1 LVSSF
6 EFSFPLHRN
15 ISQNIRSLEIIKI
28 SNMKNRLGAFL
39 FIMYF
44 TAIGNSQKISESTL
58 LEFSG
63 NDKVDCIIVMQDQL
77 DMYGKTTGMTKNR
90 KSTLVFQ
97 SLKNHA
103 SKSQEEVKAYLS
115 ISTIK
120 YQSFHIFNGLQAYLT
135 KDQAE
140 YIVANFEV
148 ESIVYNEPAQVSDV
162 SKTKEDESRAVAEWG
177 ILQIKADSVWQLGF
191 EGSDVVVGG
200 QDTGYDFDNSLIVNK
215 YRGYETEGFDHNYNW
230 HDAIDT
236 VNVLNGDTIND
247 PSVNPCGFLSDE
259 PCDDHGHGTHTMG
272 TMVGQDSINDI
283 GVAPKASWIGCR
295 NMDRGWGKPSTYTEC
310 FEWFL
315 APTDLE
321 GLNPNPTKSPH
332 VIANSWGCPE
342 QEGCN
347 ASNWMF
353 METVVNNLS
362 AAGTVVVVSAGN
374 SGSGGCGS
382 VSNPAAI
389 FENSFSIGASNTG
402 DNKAGFSSIG
412 PVVVDSSFRMKPD
425 VVAPGVGVRSIYLNE
440 EFRTWNGTSM
450 AGPHVAGAVALIINA
465 NPNLAGQ
472 VDVIKDIL
480 RSTAV
485 PLIDSTECFM
495 KDALE
500 VPNFYYGHGRIDVL
514 AAVKVAIDMISDVSS
529 VSFNNEV
536 RVYPNPNT
544 GSFNIESEKGEEIDQ
559 IVIMDMTGR
568 VIEYSKSELAN
579 GSVQISSLAAG
590 LYIYSVKMGNS
601 IVSGKVVVTE

>member
-1 LVSSF
+1 
-6 EFSFPLHRN
+6 
-15 ISQNIRSLEIIKI
+15 
-28 SNMKNRLGAFL
+28 MKNILVTFL
-39 FIMYF
+39 FILCF
-44 TAIGNSQKISESTL
+44 AIIGKSQKISQSASTKFI
-58 LEFSG
+58 E
-63 NDKVDCIIVMQDQL
+63 NDNVDCMIVMQDQL
-77 DMYGKTTGMTKNR
+77 DMYGKTSGMTKDR
-90 KSTLVFQ
+90 KSAYVFQ
-97 SLKNHA
+97 SLKNYA
-103 SKSQEEVKAYLS
+103 TKYQEEIKAYLLS
-115 ISTIK
+115 NGIK

-140 YIVANFEV
+140 YIVDNFEV
-148 ESIVYNEPAQVSDV
+148 ETIVYNEPSRVSDLL
-162 SKTKEDESRAVAEWG
+162 KTKEDESRAVAEWG

-215 YRGYETEGFDHNYNW
+215 YRGFEPEGFDHNYNW

-315 APTDLE
+315 APTDIE
-321 GLNPNPTKSPH
+321 GLNPDPTKSPH

-374 SGSGGCGS
+374 SGSAGCGS

-389 FENSFSIGASNTG
+389 FENSFSVGASNTQ

-440 EFRTWNGTSM
+440 EFRTWSGTSM

-465 NPNLAGQ
+465 NSNLAGQ

-480 RSTAV
+480 RSTAI

-495 KDALE
+495 NDALE

-514 AAVKVAIDMISDVSS
+514 AAVKVAIDMISAVETVLEGQDVK
-529 VSFNNEV
+529 VF
-536 RVYPNPNT
+536 PNPNS
-544 GSFNIESEKGEEIDQ
+544 GSFRIKSVEGEKIDQ
-559 IVIMDMTGR
+559 IIIMDMTGR
-568 VIEYSKSELAN
+568 VVDYSRSEISN
-579 GSVQISSLAAG
+579 GAVRVSNLIAG
-590 LYIYSVKMGNS
+590 LYIYSVKIGGS
-601 IVSGKVVVTE
+601 VVSGKVVVTE

>member
-1 LVSSF
+1 
-6 EFSFPLHRN
+6 
-15 ISQNIRSLEIIKI
+15 
-28 SNMKNRLGAFL
+28 MKNILGTVLCILCFAN
-39 FIMYF
+39 
-44 TAIGNSQKISESTL
+44 IGNSQNISESTL
-58 LEFSG
+58 AEFIE
-63 NDKVDCIIVMQDQL
+63 NEEVDCIIVLQDQL
-77 DMYGKTTGMTKNR
+77 DMYGKTTGMTKDR
-90 KSTLVFQ
+90 KAAYVFQ

-103 SKSQEEVKAYLS
+103 SKSQEEIKAYLTKN
-115 ISTIK
+115 TIK
-120 YQSFHIFNGLQAYLT
+120 FHSFNVFNGLQAYLT
-135 KDQAE
+135 RVQAE

-148 ESIVYNEPAQVSDV
+148 ESIVYNEPSQVSDI
-162 SKTKEDESRAVAEWG
+162 SKTKEDESRTIAEWG

-200 QDTGYDFDNSLIVNK
+200 QDTGYDFDNSLIVKK
-215 YRGYETEGFDHNYNW
+215 YRGYGAEEFDHNYNW

-321 GLNPNPTKSPH
+321 GLNPDPTKAPH
-332 VIANSWGCPE
+332 VIANSWGCPP

-374 SGSGGCGS
+374 AGNAGCGS

-389 FENSFSIGASNTG
+389 FENSFAVGASNSE

-412 PVVVDSSFRMKPD
+412 PVVVDSSFRVKPD

-472 VDVIKDIL
+472 VDVIKEIL

-495 KDALE
+495 NDALE

-514 AAVKVAIDMISDVSS
+514 AAVKVALDMISAVEI
-529 VSFNNEV
+529 VLENQELKVF
-536 RVYPNPNT
+536 PNPNS
-544 GSFNIESEKGEEIDQ
+544 GSFSIESVEGKKIDQ
-559 IVIMDMTGR
+559 IMIMDMTGR
-568 VIEYSKSELAN
+568 VVDYSRSKITN
-579 GSVQISSLAAG
+579 GTVQISSLNSG
-590 LYIYSVKMGNS
+590 FYIYSVKMGDS
-601 IVSGKVVVTE
+601 VVSGKVVVTE

>member
-1 LVSSF
+1 
-6 EFSFPLHRN
+6 
-15 ISQNIRSLEIIKI
+15 
-28 SNMKNRLGAFL
+28 MKNIFGTFL
-39 FIMYF
+39 FILCVGV
-44 TAIGNSQKISESTL
+44 IGNSQKISESTL
-58 LEFSG
+58 SEFDGS
-63 NDKVDCIIVMQDQL
+63 DIVDCIIVMQDQL
-77 DMYGKTTGMTKNR
+77 DMYGKTTGMSKDR
-90 KSTLVFQ
+90 KATFVFQ
-97 SLKNHA
+97 SLKDHA
-103 SKSQEEVKAYLS
+103 SSSQVEIQSYLS
-115 ISTIK
+115 SNTIK
-120 YQSFHIFNGLQAYLT
+120 YQSFHIFNGLQAYLS

-140 YIVANFEV
+140 YIVDNFEV
-148 ESIVYNEPAQVSDV
+148 QSIVYNEPSRVSDM
-162 SKTKEDESRAVAEWG
+162 SKQKEDESRAVAEWG

-200 QDTGYDFDNSLIVNK
+200 QDTGYDFDNSLIVKK
-215 YRGYETEGFDHNYNW
+215 YRGYDLESFDHNYNW

-295 NMDRGWGKPSTYTEC
+295 SMDRGWGKPSTYTDC

-321 GLNPNPTKSPH
+321 GLNPDPTKAPH

-374 SGSGGCGS
+374 SGNSGCGS
-382 VSNPAAI
+382 VSSPAAI
-389 FENSFSIGASNTG
+389 FENSFTVGASNDQ

-412 PVVVDSSFRMKPD
+412 PVVVDSTFRLKPD

-440 EFRTWNGTSM
+440 GFQTWNGTSM

-465 NPNLAGQ
+465 NPSLSGQ

-480 RSTAV
+480 RSTAI

-495 KDALE
+495 NDALE

-514 AAVKVAIDMISDVSS
+514 AAVKKAIDFTSDVEN
-529 VSFNNEV
+529 VSGNNEV

-544 GSFNIESEKGEEIDQ
+544 GSFNVESLEGQKIDQ
-559 IVIMDMTGR
+559 IIITDMTGR
-568 VIEYSKSELAN
+568 IVEYSKSQLTS
-579 GSVQISSLAAG
+579 GSIQISNLSSG
-590 LYIYSVKMGNS
+590 LYIYTLTMGDS

>member
-1 LVSSF
+1 MKKQLG
-6 EFSFPLHRN
+6 
-15 ISQNIRSLEIIKI
+15 II
-28 SNMKNRLGAFL
+28 LC
-39 FIMYF
+39 IMCF
-44 TAIGNSQKISESTL
+44 VVIGNSQKISESTL
-58 LEFSG
+58 AEFIE
-63 NDKVDCIIVMQDQL
+63 NDRVDCIIVMHDQL
-77 DMYGKTTGMTKNR
+77 DMYGMTNGMTKNR
-90 KSTLVFQ
+90 KAAFVFN

-103 SKSQEEVKAYLS
+103 SKSQEDIQAYLLTN
-115 ISTIK
+115 TIK

-135 KDQAE
+135 IDQAE
-140 YIVANFEV
+140 YIVANFEAA
-148 ESIVYNEPAQVSDV
+148 SIVYNEPSRVSDI
-162 SKTKEDESRAVAEWG
+162 SKTEENDSRAIAEWG
-177 ILQIKADSVWQLGF
+177 ILQIKADSVWQLGI

-200 QDTGYDFDNSLIVNK
+200 QDTGYDFDNSLIVSK
-215 YRGYETEGFDHNYNW
+215 YRGYEPEGFDHNYNW

-236 VNVLNGDTIND
+236 LNVLNGDTIND
-247 PSVNPCGFLSDE
+247 PSVNPCGFLSEE

-315 APTDLE
+315 APTDLD
-321 GLNPNPTKSPH
+321 GLNPDPTMAPH
-332 VIANSWGCPE
+332 VINNSWGCPE
-342 QEGCN
+342 IEGCN

-374 SGSGGCGS
+374 SGSAGCGS

-389 FENSFSIGASNTG
+389 FENSFTIGASDIQ

-412 PVVVDSSFRMKPD
+412 PVVVDSTFRIKPD

-495 KDALE
+495 NDALE

-514 AAVKVAIDMISDVSS
+514 AAVKVAIDMSVDVAS
-529 VSFNNEV
+529 VSLNNEV
-536 RVYPNPNT
+536 RIFPNPNM
-544 GSFNIESEKGEEIDQ
+544 GSFSIKSVDGIKIDQ

-568 VIEYSKSELAN
+568 VVDFSKSKLSSN
-579 GSVQISSLAAG
+579 SVKISSLATG
-590 LYIYSVKMGNS
+590 LYIYTLKMGDAV
-601 IVSGKVVVTE
+601 VSGKVVVTE